1 MPHYADKQAINEHSV
16 LSACMDTA
24 KHIIHKKEN
33 LAYKGK
39 NIGIAILDTGIS
51 PVEDFLLPYNRI
63 VAFRDFVGNKITPY
77 DDNGHGTHM
86 TCLKSKLIFKY
97 IFTYSNVLQYHF
109 HFDYKQFLYSLQNYL
124 KFHGLDE

>member
-1 MPHYADKQAINEHSV
+1 MPHYADKQAIHEHSM
-16 LSACMDTA
+16 LSARMDTA

-33 LAYKGK
+33 TAYKGK

-86 TCLKSKLIFKY
+86 PCLKSKLIF
-97 IFTYSNVLQYHF
+97 
-109 HFDYKQFLYSLQNYL
+109 
-124 KFHGLDE
+124 